1 MRKLFKL
8 FSLQIK
14 QSKTNLLRN
23 QLNLNSSYFQYSTL
37 NKNIIFN
44 KYILNEKEKILKIDY
59 KFKSEKDYLE
69 KVDEILDYLFE
80 TLSDLEN
87 NFDNILEDVQHSEG
101 VLKFKVNGLGTY
113 VLNKQTPN
121 QQLWLSSPLS
131 GP

>member
-23 QLNLNSSYFQYSTL
+23 QLNLNSNFFQYSTL
-37 NKNIIFN
+37 NNNIIFN

-87 NFDNILEDVQHSEG
+87 NFDNILEDLQHSEG